1 MLRIGYVRLRDQ
13 GSAVDTTTLK
23 ALGCH
28 VVRAEEPRA
37 AGGDDNSVLMSI
49 LDFVGPGD
57 QLVVTR
63 LNNLGASARLILE
76 VLERLQQRGAELVV
90 AEPELSSEGVSGRAL
105 RAALE
110 AVAALEPQ
118 APARR
123 RRPAAD
129 EILELQRAG
138 VGPVE
143 IARRLGVSR
152 MTVWRKLKAVE
163 AQDLGHED
171 DADEA
176 HAESMSAQEE
186 VDA

>member
-1 MLRIGYVRLRDQ
+1 MLRIGYVRVPEQDT
-13 GSAVDTTTLK
+13 SVDTTTLK

-28 VVRAEEPRA
+28 VVRAEEPR
-37 AGGDDNSVLMSI
+37 GGEGSAVLMSI

-63 LNNLGASARLILE
+63 LNNLGGSARTILDI
-76 VLERLQQRGAELVV
+76 LDRLQQREAELVV
-90 AEPELSSEGVSGRAL
+90 AEPELTSEGVSGRAL

-110 AVAALEPQ
+110 AVAEIDPQ
-118 APARR
+118 PARR

-152 MTVWRKLKAVE
+152 MTVWRKLKAVAAQAAGRAAEPRRVETRKLE
-163 AQDLGHED
+163 A
-171 DADEA
+171 
-176 HAESMSAQEE
+176 
-186 VDA
+186 

>member
-13 GSAVDTTTLK
+13 DSAADTTTLK

-28 VVRAEEPRA
+28 VVRAEEPRVTSGEDFA
-37 AGGDDNSVLMSI
+37 VLLSI
-49 LDFVGPGD
+49 LDFIGPGD

-63 LNNLGASARLILE
+63 LNNLGASARGILE
-76 VLERLQQRGAELVV
+76 ILNRLEQRGAILEI
-90 AEPELSSEGVSGRAL
+90 AEPELSTEGSGGRAL
-105 RAALE
+105 RAVLE
-110 AVAALEPQ
+110 AVAAVEPSP
-118 APARR
+118 APRR

-129 EILELQRAG
+129 EILQLQRAG

-163 AQDLGHED
+163 A
-171 DADEA
+171 
-176 HAESMSAQEE
+176 
-186 VDA
+186 

>member
-13 GSAVDTTTLK
+13 GSAGETATLK

-28 VVRAEEPRA
+28 VVRAEEPTA
-37 AGGDDNSVLMSI
+37 SGDDSAVLQSI
-49 LDFVGPGD
+49 LDFVGAGD
-57 QLVVTR
+57 QLAVTR
-63 LNNLGASARLILE
+63 LDSLGDSARAMLDALD
-76 VLERLQQRGAELVV
+76 RLQQRGAVLVV
-90 AEPELSSEGVSGRAL
+90 ADPELRSDGLEGRAL
-105 RAALE
+105 RAVLE
-110 AVAALEPQ
+110 ALACVEPQ
-118 APARR
+118 PAPRR

-163 AQDLGHED
+163 A
-171 DADEA
+171 
-176 HAESMSAQEE
+176 
-186 VDA
+186 

>member
-1 MLRIGYVRLRDQ
+1 MLRIGYVRLRD
-13 GSAVDTTTLK
+13 GESASDTTTLK

-28 VVRAEEPRA
+28 VVRAEEPSVT
-37 AGGDDNSVLMSI
+37 GDDDAAVLMSI

-63 LNNLGASARLILE
+63 LNNLGASARCILQI
-76 VLERLQQRGAELVV
+76 LDRLQQRGAVLEIADQQLT
-90 AEPELSSEGVSGRAL
+90 SEGVGGRAL
-105 RAALE
+105 RAALS
-110 AVAALEPQ
+110 AVAAIEPTP
-118 APARR
+118 APRR

-163 AQDLGHED
+163 A
-171 DADEA
+171 
-176 HAESMSAQEE
+176 
-186 VDA
+186 

>member
-1 MLRIGYVRLRDQ
+1 MLRIGYVRLRDED
-13 GSAVDTTTLK
+13 SAVETTTLK

-37 AGGDDNSVLMSI
+37 SGGDESAVLLSI
-49 LDFVGPGD
+49 LDFVGSGD

-63 LNNLGASARLILE
+63 LDNLGSSARAILE
-76 VLERLQQRGAELVV
+76 VLERLQQRGAVLIV
-90 AEPELSSEGVSGRAL
+90 AEPDITSEGVGGRAL

-118 APARR
+118 SAPRR

-152 MTVWRKLKAVE
+152 MTVWRKLKSVE
-163 AQDLGHED
+163 A
-171 DADEA
+171 
-176 HAESMSAQEE
+176 
-186 VDA
+186 